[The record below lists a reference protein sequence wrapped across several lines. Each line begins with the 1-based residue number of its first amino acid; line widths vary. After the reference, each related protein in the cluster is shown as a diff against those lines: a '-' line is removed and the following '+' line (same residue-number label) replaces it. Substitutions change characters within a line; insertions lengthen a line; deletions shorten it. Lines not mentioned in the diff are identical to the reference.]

1 MIEYSDT
8 CYKTCMIYVPY
19 IHKYVWYMYPTCI
32 ICGIWYMHG
41 NTIRTMHYHIFIH
54 TRMYIYIC
62 IYIYVSYNRVL
73 TKNMSHALSHESLNI
88 DFDPGPRDWVE
99 SPLTRIVFHTNY
111 RMDTQWNHGPYVS
124 ISSQYSRKKTVFRNL
139 SIATYLVNIPIYS
152 HLPSGNQR
160 WHFWKSMGSSH
171 LWHRAPWGYPT
182 PKSSHRMSSTGSYR
196 NAQRPHEDPTGWRD
210 RSGTAWRCEV
220 WLVFWRL
227 FVGISNTSPIKAVET
242 SIFYGKLLC
251 SP

>member
-1 MIEYSDT
+1 MYHTFTNMYDT
-8 CYKTCMIYVPY
+8 CILHASYVEYDICMVIPYAQCTIIFSY
-19 IHKYVWYMYPTCI
+19 IHVCIYMY
-32 ICGIWYMHG
+32 
-41 NTIRTMHYHIFIH
+41 
-54 TRMYIYIC
+54 

-171 LWHRAPWGYPT
+171 L
-182 PKSSHRMSSTGSYR
+182 
-196 NAQRPHEDPTGWRD
+196 
-210 RSGTAWRCEV
+210 
-220 WLVFWRL
+220 
-227 FVGISNTSPIKAVET
+227 
-242 SIFYGKLLC
+242 
-251 SP
+251 